1 MHLDDELLLDRRAV
15 DRVAVASNITV
26 RPIGGFNHQVRI
38 DDVSIAGCRVE
49 MVEEAEIGEPLIA
62 RFPQLEPLV
71 GEVRWKAGATA
82 GLEFTRT
89 VHPAV
94 LDALVGRLY

>member
-1 MHLDDELLLDRRAV
+1 MEELLLDRRSTE
-15 DRVAVASNITV
+15 RVAVASNITV

-38 DDVSIAGCRVE
+38 DDISTTGCRVE
-49 MVEEAEIGEPLIA
+49 LVEETQLGEPLIA

-82 GLEFTRT
+82 GLEFTR
-89 VHPAV
+89 AV
-94 LDALVGRLY
+94 YPPVLESLVSRLN